1 MARLPTGGGRYDAT
15 VARPNAAAA
24 GAWIRRWATD
34 VRPRHLIQ
42 DLTAGS
48 VSAVVTLSYSV
59 SYAVLVFNGPQLE
72 PFLPVGL
79 QSALMAAAIV
89 ALVVA
94 LASSLPVAIGGP
106 DSNATAVLA
115 VMAASVATSLAAR
128 GLPPEHVAAAVL
140 LMLAVSAVLT
150 GVAVALLGV
159 LRWGRAVRFLPYP
172 VAGGF
177 LAGSGY
183 LVLIGGFTVLSG
195 EPPSWS
201 DARALAETSWLAWV
215 TSLTVATGLL
225 VLPRLIR
232 HFLVLPGVVVAGII
246 GFYVALA
253 AHGWDLDTARA
264 QGLLMQPI
272 APGAR
277 ALPSW
282 PPAEAWSALA
292 AEWDTF
298 LAMLVVVFATI
309 LLNASGLELGTRRE
323 VDLDRELRSSGL
335 ASIASGLA
343 GGMVGY
349 LSFSRSLLNAA
360 AGATSR
366 AAGVW
371 AAVLCSA
378 ALLFTPL
385 VFYIPRPVLAG
396 LLIYLGF
403 ALLREW
409 LWDAYFKLPLLEYA
423 LIVGIVVVVAWAG
436 ILAGVAVGLLVA
448 SVLFSYSYSRSR
460 FVRHH
465 LPLGTHRSNK
475 ERSLVETASLGE
487 HGHLAR
493 ALCLQGYL
501 FFGTASSLV
510 DTCRDLVSRD
520 GIRFLLLD
528 FRMVQGLDASA
539 GLAFARLQQLCGP
552 GRAQLVVSGLRPEAE
567 AVLRRMR
574 VIPHE
579 HLLVVSDLDHGL
591 EWIED
596 RLLDGASAPD
606 RAGGE
611 IDLRQMLAGH
621 LSPDMLEE
629 LARLCETVTLAKDAV
644 LIRRGDPD
652 DALYFVEQGQ
662 LAVLL
667 DPESGARKRVRAIM
681 AGTLV
686 GEIALYS
693 GQPRSADVIAETAC
707 RVRRLSAAH
716 VARLQREH
724 PALAIALHRFVLRV
738 VSQRLIAAT
747 DEVRALL

>member
-1 MARLPTGGGRYDAT
+1 
-15 VARPNAAAA
+15 VARPNASGT
-24 GAWIRRWATD
+24 GAWIRRWATAG
-34 VRPRHLIQ
+34 RARNLFQ

-59 SYAVLVFNGPQLE
+59 SYAVLVFNGSQLG

-79 QSALMAAAIV
+79 QSALIAAAIV

-94 LASSLPVAIGGP
+94 LTSSLPVAIGGP

-115 VMAASVATSLAAR
+115 VMAASMAAPLAAR
-128 GLPPEHVAAAVL
+128 GLAPENVAAAVL

-183 LVLIGGFTVLSG
+183 LVLTGGFTVLSG

-201 DARALAETSWLAWV
+201 DPRALAETSWLAWV

-225 VLPRLIR
+225 LLPRLIR
-232 HFLVLPGVVVAGII
+232 HFLVLPGVVVAGIV

-272 APGAR
+272 VPGAR
-277 ALPSW
+277 ALPSWPPAQAW

-292 AEWDTF
+292 AEWQTF

-323 VDLDRELRSSGL
+323 VDLDRELRASGL
-335 ASIASGLA
+335 ASIVSGLA

-371 AAVLCSA
+371 AAVLCGA
-378 ALLFTPL
+378 AFLFTPL
-385 VFYIPRPVLAG
+385 VFFIPRPVLAG

-475 ERSLVETASLGE
+475 ERSLVETAALGE

-596 RLLDGASAPD
+596 RLLDGASAPG
-606 RAGGE
+606 RAGRE
-611 IDLRQMLAGH
+611 IDLHQMLAGH
-621 LSPDMLEE
+621 FSAEMLDE
-629 LARLCETVTLAKDAV
+629 LARLCQTVTLAKDAV

-667 DPESGARKRVRAIM
+667 PPEGGGRKRVRAIM
-681 AGTLV
+681 AGALV

-693 GQPRSADVIAETAC
+693 GQPRSADVVAETAC
-707 RVRRLSAAH
+707 RVRRLSAPSC
-716 VARLQREH
+716 RLFATGSSASC
-724 PALAIALHRFVLRV
+724 PPTRFAQQPTEPSCR
-738 VSQRLIAAT
+738 SRFF
-747 DEVRALL
+747 R